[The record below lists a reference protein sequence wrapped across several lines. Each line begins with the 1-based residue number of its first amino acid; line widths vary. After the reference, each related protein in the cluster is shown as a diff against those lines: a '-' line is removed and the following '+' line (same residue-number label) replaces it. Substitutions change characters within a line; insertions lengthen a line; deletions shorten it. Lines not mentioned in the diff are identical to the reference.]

1 MLFFLWHQCLSAPE
15 SWPHHRPFIAGA
27 QSIAGT
33 GAKAYWLDL
42 WTGPIT
48 NCSDSSPDTTC
59 SWRSLCSV
67 CSCVLEALGWSVSLF
82 TQVTQAGFPPSWH
95 KKHLA
100 DLEQLCWCA
109 NCCPYLPHECTL
121 WGCLDKS
128 TWKDRCDSSSAV
140 PSKKQESYPW
150 KAPTGEEKAAGCS
163 EEHQLAPAHR
173 LIAKTCQLLTNP
185 THSIKSQSCWTR
197 VKK

>member
-59 SWRSLCSV
+59 SWRRLCSV
-67 CSCVLEALGWSVSLF
+67 CSCMLEALGCSLSLF
-82 TQVTQAGFPPSWH
+82 TQVTQAGFPPYWH

-100 DLEQLCWCA
+100 YLEQLRWCA

-121 WGCLDKS
+121 WGCLDRVHEK
-128 TWKDRCDSSSAV
+128 
-140 PSKKQESYPW
+140 
-150 KAPTGEEKAAGCS
+150 TGVIALQLSPPKNRSLTPEK
-163 EEHQLAPAHR
+163 HPL
-173 LIAKTCQLLTNP
+173 
-185 THSIKSQSCWTR
+185 
-197 VKK
+197 VKKRPLVALRNISLLQPTD

>member
-140 PSKKQESYPW
+140 PSKKQESYPGTHW
-150 KAPTGEEKAAGCS
+150 WRKGRWLLWGTLACSSPQTNCKNMPTLDQPNS
-163 EEHQLAPAHR
+163 F
-173 LIAKTCQLLTNP
+173 N
-185 THSIKSQSCWTR
+185 
-197 VKK
+197 